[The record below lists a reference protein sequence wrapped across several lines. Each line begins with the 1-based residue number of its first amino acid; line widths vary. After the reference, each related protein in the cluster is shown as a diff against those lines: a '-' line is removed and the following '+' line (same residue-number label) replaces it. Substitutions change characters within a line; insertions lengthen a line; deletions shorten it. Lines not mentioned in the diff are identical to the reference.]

1 MLVFLQQDMNVQ
13 DLQLL
18 VTVKEWDAV
27 RNCVK
32 CVSLAN
38 CTSHQMHVTVL
49 LEQQLQTEG
58 WICGGGPMGS

>member
-1 MLVFLQQDMNVQ
+1 MNVQ

-27 RNCVK
+27 WNWVK

-38 CTSHQMHVTVL
+38 CTSHQMYMTVL

-58 WICGGGPMGS
+58 WICVGVPMGSREQR